1 MFDYG
6 NEIVTIQILYNKRV
20 GYFNL
25 PNINIPDRF
34 ISRIFF
40 VFNIPIIREQFFAT
54 RDNFRI

>member
-40 VFNIPIIREQFFAT
+40 VFNIPIIREQFFTT